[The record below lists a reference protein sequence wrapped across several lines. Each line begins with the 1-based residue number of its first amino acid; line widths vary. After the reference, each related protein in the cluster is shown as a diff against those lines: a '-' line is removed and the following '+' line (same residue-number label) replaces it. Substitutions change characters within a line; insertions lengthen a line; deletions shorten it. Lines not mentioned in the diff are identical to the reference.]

1 MEIISFNEEKR
12 KLFEESP
19 IPFAIYHMVDK
30 RVVTLVLSKGLMEM
44 LDIGDREEAYHLMD
58 NDMYRDAHPDDVARV
73 ADAAVRFATEG
84 KEYNVVYRTMI
95 KGSYHVLHSRG
106 KHIYTD
112 EGERLAIVWYMDE
125 GLFSGDDDD
134 RFRKY
139 LQKEIMETGTGFKAS
154 YDYLTGLPSMN
165 YFFELA
171 EAGRDRIL
179 EEGQNLALLF
189 FDLDGMKKYNLQYG
203 FTEGDQL
210 LRGFARILT
219 RHFSSENC
227 CRFGGDHF
235 VAYTN
240 NVDLEKRLEE
250 IFEETK
256 ELNHGNTL
264 FVRVGIY
271 LDSMGKVGAGLA
283 CDRAKMACDLK
294 KNNFA
299 SVFNYFNEQMLEES
313 QKQQYILDNID
324 KAIEEH
330 WIQVYYQP
338 LVRSANG
345 QVCDEEALARW
356 IDPVRGFMSPGDF
369 IPVLENSRLIY
380 KLDLYILE
388 QVLEKIKSMG
398 EKGFYTVPS
407 SINISRSDFESC
419 DIVDE
424 IWKRVE
430 ASGVSPEMI
439 TIEITESIIGKDIE
453 YMRKQVERFHE
464 LGFQVW
470 MDDYGS
476 GYSSP
481 DILQMIPFDTI
492 KLDMEFMRQF
502 DKGENSRIIIN
513 GLIKMAMGLGIE
525 TVAEGVET
533 EEQAEF
539 LKEAG
544 CTRLQGYHFCK
555 PISMDEIL
563 KRYRDGAQIGFE
575 NPEETGYYTS
585 IGRVNLYDLSISAG
599 VGEELGDYFDSMP
612 MAVLESGDEVVSVIR
627 SNRTFR
633 ELYNVLFPGAD
644 LRNGINIENYREGFG
659 SGFLKALHQCGEDG
673 RQIIIDEKT
682 RGGKNLHCLIR
693 RVAINPVTGRKA
705 IMVAVLDITEDKEA
719 LSFSNVAQ
727 ALLADYLYLYYVD
740 LDTEKYIEYRMDLLK
755 NAMLAE
761 SHGKDFFA
769 TSRTRAMSLLHK
781 EDREAFIEAFNKENV
796 VRLIDKKGF
805 FTYTYRQLLNDEP
818 LYVNMRA
825 SRIGSDGKHII
836 VGINNVNAQMK
847 QKADLERLKEDQI
860 IYARI
865 NALTGNYIC
874 FYTINPYNNHYS
886 SFSATFDYLSLGLSS
901 EGDDFFKDL
910 MDEADR
916 VIYDED
922 RERFE
927 REFNKDNILQKI
939 QQADVFVL
947 KYRLIMN
954 GRPRPVRL
962 KAALVNESGR
972 QQLIVGVSESVQE

>member
-1 MEIISFNEEKR
+1 MEKFSYSEENR
-12 KLFEESP
+12 RLLEESP
-19 IPFAIYHMVDK
+19 VPFAVYQMVDK
-30 RVVTLVLSKGLMEM
+30 RVVTLVLSKGFMEM
-44 LDIGDREEAYHLMD
+44 LDLNDPEEAYHLMD
-58 NDMYRDAHPDDVARV
+58 TDMYRDAHPDDVARV

-84 KEYNVVYRTMI
+84 KEYSVVYRTMI

-106 KHIYTD
+106 KHIYT
-112 EGERLAIVWYMDE
+112 ESGERLAVVWYMDE
-125 GLFSGDDDD
+125 GIFSADEDD
-134 RFRKY
+134 RFKKY
-139 LQKEIMETGTGFKAS
+139 LQKELKETGTEFRAS

-171 EAGRDRIL
+171 ESGKERIVK
-179 EEGQNLALLF
+179 EGYDPALLF
-189 FDLDGMKKYNLQYG
+189 FDLEGMKKYNLQYG

-219 RHFSSENC
+219 RRFSSENC

-235 VAYTN
+235 VAYTR
-240 NVDLEKRLEE
+240 DAGLEKTLEE

-256 ELNHGNTL
+256 GLNNGNTL
-264 FVRVGIY
+264 FVRAGIY
-271 LDSMGKVGAGLA
+271 LNSMGDIGAGLA

-294 KNNFA
+294 KNTFS
-299 SVFNYFNEQMLEES
+299 SVYNYFNDEMLEES
-313 QKQQYILDNID
+313 QRQQYILDNID

-345 QVCDEEALARW
+345 RVCDEEALARW

-388 QVLEKIKSMG
+388 QVLEKINRMK
-398 EKGFYTVPS
+398 ECGFHIVPS
-407 SINISRSDFESC
+407 SINISRSDFEAC

-430 ASGVSPEMI
+430 TAGVSPKMI
-439 TIEITESIIGKDIE
+439 TIEITESIIGKDVE
-453 YMRKQVERFHE
+453 YMRHQVERFHE

-481 DILQMIPFDTI
+481 DILQLIPFDTI

-533 EEQAEF
+533 REQAEF

-555 PISMDEIL
+555 PISMEEIL
-563 KRYRDGAQIGFE
+563 RRYREGAQIGFE

-585 IGRVNLYDLSISAG
+585 IGRVNLYDLSISSG
-599 VGEELGDYFDSMP
+599 VDEDLGNYFDAMP
-612 MAVLESGDEVVSVIR
+612 MAVLESGEDVVSVLR

-633 ELYNVLFPGAD
+633 DLYGMLFPDAD
-644 LRNGINIENYREGFG
+644 LSEGISTGEYMEGPG
-659 SGFLKALHQCGEDG
+659 SGFLKALQQCGEDG
-673 RQIIIDEKT
+673 RQIIIDDMT
-682 RGGKNLHCLIR
+682 RGGKSLHCLIR
-693 RVAINPVTGRKA
+693 RIAVNPVTGRKA
-705 IMVAVLDITEDKEA
+705 LMVAVLDITEDKEA

-740 LDTEKYIEYRMDLLK
+740 LDTDKYIEYRMDLLK

-761 SHGKDFFA
+761 SHGKDFFE
-769 TSRTRAMSLLHK
+769 TSRTRARTLLHK
-781 EDREAFIEAFNKENV
+781 EDRDAFIEAFNKENV

-805 FTYTYRQLLNDEP
+805 FTYTYRHLLNDEP
-818 LYVNMRA
+818 LYVNMKA
-825 SRIGSDGKHII
+825 SRIGSDGRHLII
-836 VGINNVNAQMK
+836 GINNVNAQMK
-847 QKADLERLKEDQI
+847 QKAALERLKEEQT

-874 FYTINPYNNHYS
+874 FYTVNPYNDDYS
-886 SFSATFDYLSLGLSS
+886 SFSATFDYLSLGLSP
-901 EGDDFFKDL
+901 EGHDFFKSA
-910 MDEADR
+910 MREADR
-916 VIYDED
+916 MIYEED
-922 RERFE
+922 RERFR
-927 REFNKDNILQKI
+927 REFNKENILQKI

-954 GRPRPVRL
+954 GKPRPVRL
-962 KAALVNESGR
+962 KAALVNENGR
-972 QQLIVGVSESVQE
+972 QQMIVGVSESVQE